1 MSNIERSLKSMN
13 PVNFSAD
20 IKGREMSKKSE
31 FLNYLKNYDVDVY
44 RQALKSEREFGFKMR
59 KLLASVQKSKYKLRY
74 SPYYDR
80 Y

>member
-1 MSNIERSLKSMN
+1 MRNIEQSLKSMN

-20 IKGREMSKKSE
+20 IKGREMSKKNE
-31 FLNYLKNYDVDVY
+31 FLNYLKNYDEDVY
-44 RQALKSEREFGFKMR
+44 RQARKSEIEFNYKLR
-59 KLLASVQKSKYKLRY
+59 KLIAATKKSKYKLDY